1 LLLFAIIKMNRF
13 PYKFIVII
21 LLQGFVNI
29 LFAQKQNNQWRF
41 GFGAAIDFNTV
52 PPTFP
57 SGTALPTLDPPFQ
70 TGSYIEGTAS
80 VADRYTG
87 ELLFYTDGQ
96 TVWNA
101 LNQPM
106 PNGTDLAGSTFLS
119 AIAGAI
125 IVPVPQSCSRYY
137 IFTAGDYEEGFEGFK
152 YSVVDMALNNDLGD
166 VVQGQKGIFWYQ
178 NESEAV
184 MAYPNNNQSG
194 YWVFTSGNQDS
205 TMAAF
210 SVTANGIAAAP
221 VVSQIN
227 GRALNFKI
235 NPQGTKLVVTN
246 ESFTLDLYDVNMQT
260 GQLTNPVNIALS
272 VPGGDQLKYFE
283 FSPNGQYLYGT
294 SDYFFYQLDISSN
307 NATSILASAT
317 VLTNPIP
324 GAMYGTP
331 QLGPDGKLYVVISP
345 LVYVLDNPNSPASQ
359 IGALSFLS
367 DSIGTMVCLPQWI
380 HVLPM
385 STNAEITVTGDLC
398 ADEAL
403 TFSVNPMADVLTV
416 SWDFGD
422 PNSETNSSN
431 EIQPSHTYISPGNY
445 EISAVVETSCGT
457 DTIKYTLL
465 LTNCSPT
472 TNSEP
477 VIPNVITP
485 NGDGTNDFFEIQNLP
500 ENTEVIILNRWG
512 NLVFTSDNY
521 QNNFDGKDISG
532 SELIEGV
539 YTYYYKTLNGKSG
552 HGFVHLVR

>member
-485 NGDGTNDFFEIQNLP
+485 NG
-500 ENTEVIILNRWG
+500 EVIILNRWG